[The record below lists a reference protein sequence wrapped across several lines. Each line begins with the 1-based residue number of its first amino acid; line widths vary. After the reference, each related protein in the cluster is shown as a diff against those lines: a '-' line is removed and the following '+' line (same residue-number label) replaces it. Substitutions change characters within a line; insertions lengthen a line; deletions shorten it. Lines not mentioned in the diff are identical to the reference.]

1 MKKRNKIVCIMTLS
15 LLSLCCIRP
24 ISAQEA
30 LPQPMDLSTQEKGS
44 IHVELEETQDKLSRE
59 GVGLSLAYVATIKE
73 GSYQLTEDYSS
84 ANVEL
89 NAIETAEGL
98 QEAADTLQ
106 PLVKDAIQ
114 TKQTNAQGIV
124 NFTDLKVG
132 VYLLYV
138 SDQAGYETIQPT
150 LISVPMWDETAKQMN
165 YHIEVFPKHAPLP
178 ALHVRKVDYYDHKSI
193 LKEAE
198 FTLYSDAECTEAIKT
213 EKTDPK
219 DGVASFDGLLY
230 QTIYVKETK
239 APAGYQLSDEVM
251 KVTIDDTWV
260 KGDDHLRT
268 IVYADRPLP
277 GGVVSTGDHTNT
289 IILFIITGLAGS
301 MVGFAA
307 YKLRKMKKAS
317 D

>member
-1 MKKRNKIVCIMTLS
+1 MTLS

-24 ISAQEA
+24 VSAQEA
-30 LPQPMDLSTQEKGS
+30 LPQPMDPSTQEKGGV
-44 IHVELEETQDKLSRE
+44 HVELEATQDKLSRE

-124 NFTDLKVG
+124 NFTDLEVG

-193 LKEAE
+193 LKEAA
-198 FTLYSDAECTEAIKT
+198 FTLYSDAACTKIIKA

-219 DGVASFDGLLY
+219 SGIAVFDGLIY
-230 QTIYVKETK
+230 GTVYVKETK
-239 APAGYQLSDEVM
+239 APAGYQLSKEVI
-251 KVTIDDTWV
+251 KVTINDNWV
-260 KGDDHLRT
+260 NGDDKLRT
-268 IVYADRPLP
+268 IIFPDRPLP
-277 GGVVSTGDHTNT
+277 TSGGPDTGDHTSV
-289 IILFIITGLAGS
+289 AGWIFLLGVS
-301 MVGFAA
+301 TCTAFFL
-307 YKLRKMKKAS
+307 LRRKHEAQ
-317 D
+317 

>member
-24 ISAQEA
+24 VSAQEA
-30 LPQPMDLSTQEKGS
+30 LPLPMDPSTQEKGD

-98 QEAADTLQ
+98 QEAADTLR

-178 ALHVRKVDYYDHKSI
+178 ALHVRKVDHYDHKSI

-198 FTLYSDAECTEAIKT
+198 FTLYSDAACTKIIKA

-219 DGVASFDGLLY
+219 SGIAVFDGLIY
-230 QTIYVKETK
+230 GTVYVKETK
-239 APAGYQLSDEVM
+239 APAGYQLSKEVI
-251 KVTIDDTWV
+251 KVTINDNWV
-260 KGDDHLRT
+260 NGDDKLRT
-268 IVYADRPLP
+268 IIFPDRPLP
-277 GGVVSTGDHTNT
+277 TSGGPNTGDHTN
-289 IILFIITGLAGS
+289 I
-301 MVGFAA
+301 VGWIFLIGISACA
-307 YKLRKMKKAS
+307 TVFFLHRKHEAQ
-317 D
+317 

>member
-1 MKKRNKIVCIMTLS
+1 MKKRNKIVCIMTLL

-24 ISAQEA
+24 VIAQEA
-30 LPQPMDLSTQEKGS
+30 LPQPMDPSTQEKGGV
-44 IHVELEETQDKLSRE
+44 HVELEATQDKLSRE
-59 GVGLSLAYVATIKE
+59 SVGLSLAYVATIKE

-84 ANVEL
+84 ANVDL
-89 NAIETAEGL
+89 NAIESAEGL

-198 FTLYSDAECTEAIKT
+198 FTLYSDAACTKIIKA

-219 DGVASFDGLLY
+219 SGIAVFDGLIY
-230 QTIYVKETK
+230 GTVYVKETK
-239 APAGYQLSDEVM
+239 AVCE
-251 KVTIDDTWV
+251 
-260 KGDDHLRT
+260 
-268 IVYADRPLP
+268 
-277 GGVVSTGDHTNT
+277 
-289 IILFIITGLAGS
+289 
-301 MVGFAA
+301 
-307 YKLRKMKKAS
+307 
-317 D
+317 

>member
-1 MKKRNKIVCIMTLS
+1 MTLL

-24 ISAQEA
+24 VIAQEA
-30 LPQPMDLSTQEKGS
+30 LPQPMDPSTQEKGGV
-44 IHVELEETQDKLSRE
+44 HVELEATQDKLSRE
-59 GVGLSLAYVATIKE
+59 SVGLSLAYVATIKE

-84 ANVEL
+84 ANVDL
-89 NAIETAEGL
+89 NAIESAEGL

-198 FTLYSDAECTEAIKT
+198 FTLYSDAACTKIIKA

-219 DGVASFDGLLY
+219 SGIAVFDGLIY
-230 QTIYVKETK
+230 GTVYVKETK
-239 APAGYQLSDEVM
+239 APAGYQLSKEVI
-251 KVTIDDTWV
+251 KVTINDNWV
-260 KGDDHLRT
+260 NGDDKLRT
-268 IVYADRPLP
+268 IIFPDRPLP
-277 GGVVSTGDHTNT
+277 TSGGPNTGDHTN
-289 IILFIITGLAGS
+289 I
-301 MVGFAA
+301 VGWIFLIGISACA
-307 YKLRKMKKAS
+307 TVCFLHRKHEAQ
-317 D
+317 

>member
-124 NFTDLKVG
+124 NFTDLEVG

-198 FTLYSDAECTEAIKT
+198 FTLYSDAACTKIIKA

-219 DGVASFDGLLY
+219 SGIAVFDGLIY
-230 QTIYVKETK
+230 GTVYVKETK
-239 APAGYQLSDEVM
+239 APAGYQLSKEVI
-251 KVTIDDTWV
+251 KVTTV
-260 KGDDHLRT
+260 SYTHLD
-268 IVYADRPLP
+268 VYKRQGLYDRLQARIWS
-277 GGVVSTGDHTNT
+277 VYN
-289 IILFIITGLAGS
+289 
-301 MVGFAA
+301 
-307 YKLRKMKKAS
+307 YNR
-317 D
+317 

>member
-98 QEAADTLQ
+98 QEAADTLR

-114 TKQTNAQGIV
+114 TKQTNVQGIV
-124 NFTDLKVG
+124 DFTDLEVG

-150 LISVPMWDETAKQMN
+150 LISVPMWDETTKQMN

-178 ALHVRKVDYYDHKSI
+178 ALRVRKVDHYDHKSI

-198 FTLYSDAECTEAIKT
+198 FTLYSDAACTKIIKA

-219 DGVASFDGLLY
+219 SGIAVFDGLIY
-230 QTIYVKETK
+230 GTVYVKETK
-239 APAGYQLSDEVM
+239 APAGYQLSKEVI
-251 KVTIDDTWV
+251 KVTIDDNWV
-260 KGDDHLRT
+260 NGDDKLRT
-268 IVYADRPLP
+268 IIFPDRPLP
-277 GGVVSTGDHTNT
+277 TSGGPNTGDHTD
-289 IILFIITGLAGS
+289 I
-301 MVGFAA
+301 VGWIFLIGISACA
-307 YKLRKMKKAS
+307 TVFFLHRKHEAQ
-317 D
+317 

>member
-1 MKKRNKIVCIMTLS
+1 MTLS

-24 ISAQEA
+24 VSAQEA
-30 LPQPMDLSTQEKGS
+30 LPQPMDPSTQEKGGV
-44 IHVELEETQDKLSRE
+44 HVELEATQDKLSRE

-84 ANVEL
+84 ANVDL

-124 NFTDLKVG
+124 NFTDLEVG

-198 FTLYSDAECTEAIKT
+198 FTLYSDAACTKIIKA

-219 DGVASFDGLLY
+219 SGIAVFDGLIY
-230 QTIYVKETK
+230 GTVYVKETK
-239 APAGYQLSDEVM
+239 APAGYQLSKEVI
-251 KVTIDDTWV
+251 KVTIDDNWV
-260 KGDDHLRT
+260 NGDDKLRT
-268 IVYADRPLP
+268 IIFPDRPLP
-277 GGVVSTGDHTNT
+277 TSGGPNTGDHTD
-289 IILFIITGLAGS
+289 I
-301 MVGFAA
+301 VGWIFLIGISACA
-307 YKLRKMKKAS
+307 TVFFLHRKHEAQ
-317 D
+317 

>member
-1 MKKRNKIVCIMTLS
+1 MKKRNKIVCIMTLL

-24 ISAQEA
+24 VSAQEA
-30 LPQPMDLSTQEKGS
+30 LPQPMDPSTQEKGGV
-44 IHVELEETQDKLSRE
+44 HVELEATQDKLSRE

-84 ANVEL
+84 ANVDL
-89 NAIETAEGL
+89 NAIESAEGL

-124 NFTDLKVG
+124 NFTDLEVG

-198 FTLYSDAECTEAIKT
+198 FTLYSDAACTKIIKA

-219 DGVASFDGLLY
+219 SGIAVFDGLIY
-230 QTIYVKETK
+230 GTVYVKETK
-239 APAGYQLSDEVM
+239 APAGYQLSKEVI
-251 KVTIDDTWV
+251 KVTINDNWV
-260 KGDDHLRT
+260 NGDDKLRT
-268 IVYADRPLP
+268 IIFPDRPLP
-277 GGVVSTGDHTNT
+277 TSGGPNTGDHTN
-289 IILFIITGLAGS
+289 I
-301 MVGFAA
+301 VGWIFLIGISACA
-307 YKLRKMKKAS
+307 TVFFLHRKHEAQ
-317 D
+317 

>member
-1 MKKRNKIVCIMTLS
+1 MKKRNKIVCIMTLL

-178 ALHVRKVDYYDHKSI
+178 ALRVRKVDHYDHKSI

-198 FTLYSDAECTEAIKT
+198 FTLYSDAACTKIIKA

-219 DGVASFDGLLY
+219 SGIAVFDGLIY
-230 QTIYVKETK
+230 GTVYVKETK
-239 APAGYQLSDEVM
+239 APAGYQLSKEVI
-251 KVTIDDTWV
+251 KVTINDNWV
-260 KGDDHLRT
+260 NGDDKLRT
-268 IVYADRPLP
+268 IIFPDRPLP
-277 GGVVSTGDHTNT
+277 TSGGPNTGDHTN
-289 IILFIITGLAGS
+289 I
-301 MVGFAA
+301 VGWIFLIGISACA
-307 YKLRKMKKAS
+307 TVFFLHRKHEAQ
-317 D
+317 

>member
-98 QEAADTLQ
+98 QEAADTLR

-114 TKQTNAQGIV
+114 TKQTNVQGIV
-124 NFTDLKVG
+124 DFTDLEVG

-150 LISVPMWDETAKQMN
+150 LISVPMWDETTKQMN

-178 ALHVRKVDYYDHKSI
+178 ALRVRKVDHYDHKSI

-198 FTLYSDAECTEAIKT
+198 FTLYSDAACTKIIKA

-219 DGVASFDGLLY
+219 SGIAVFDGLIY
-230 QTIYVKETK
+230 GTVYVKETK
-239 APAGYQLSDEVM
+239 APAGYQLSKEVI
-251 KVTIDDTWV
+251 KVTIDDNWV
-260 KGDDHLRT
+260 NGDDKLRT
-268 IVYADRPLP
+268 IIFPDRPLP
-277 GGVVSTGDHTNT
+277 TSSGPNTGDHTN
-289 IILFIITGLAGS
+289 I
-301 MVGFAA
+301 VGWIFLIGISACA
-307 YKLRKMKKAS
+307 TVFFLHRKHEAQ
-317 D
+317 

>member
-89 NAIETAEGL
+89 NVIETAEGL
-98 QEAADTLQ
+98 QEAADTLR

-114 TKQTNAQGIV
+114 TKQTNVQGIV
-124 NFTDLKVG
+124 DFTDLEVG

-178 ALHVRKVDYYDHKSI
+178 ALNVRKVDYYDHKSI

-198 FTLYSDAECTEAIKT
+198 FTLYSDAACTKIIKA

-219 DGVASFDGLLY
+219 SGIAVFDGLIY
-230 QTIYVKETK
+230 GTVYVKETK
-239 APAGYQLSDEVM
+239 APAGYQLSKEVI
-251 KVTIDDTWV
+251 KVTIDDNWV
-260 KGDDHLRT
+260 NGDDKLRT
-268 IVYADRPLP
+268 IIFPDRPLP
-277 GGVVSTGDHTNT
+277 TSGGPNTGDHTD
-289 IILFIITGLAGS
+289 I
-301 MVGFAA
+301 VGWIFLIGISACA
-307 YKLRKMKKAS
+307 TVFFLHRKHEAQ
-317 D
+317 

>member
-1 MKKRNKIVCIMTLS
+1 MKKRNKIVRIMTLS

-98 QEAADTLQ
+98 QEAADTLR

-114 TKQTNAQGIV
+114 TKQTNVQGIV
-124 NFTDLKVG
+124 DFTDLEVG

-178 ALHVRKVDYYDHKSI
+178 ALNVRKVDYYDHKSI
-193 LKEAE
+193 LKEAA

-219 DGVASFDGLLY
+219 DGIASFDGLLY
-230 QTIYVKETK
+230 KTVYIKETK
-239 APAGYQLSDEVM
+239 APAGYQLSDEVV
-251 KVTIDDTWV
+251 KVTIDDAWV

-277 GGVVSTGDHTNT
+277 GGVVSTGDHTNIWLLS
-289 IILFIITGLAGS
+289 IIAGITGSALIF
-301 MVGFAA
+301 VA
-307 YKLRKMKKAS
+307 YRRRKANKAE
-317 D
+317 

>member
-1 MKKRNKIVCIMTLS
+1 MTLS

-24 ISAQEA
+24 VSAQEA
-30 LPQPMDLSTQEKGS
+30 LPQPMDPSTQEKGGV
-44 IHVELEETQDKLSRE
+44 HVELEATQDKLSRE

-84 ANVEL
+84 ANVDL
-89 NAIETAEGL
+89 NAIESAEGL

-198 FTLYSDAECTEAIKT
+198 FTLYSDAACTKIIKA

-219 DGVASFDGLLY
+219 SGIAVFDGLIY
-230 QTIYVKETK
+230 GTVYVKETK
-239 APAGYQLSDEVM
+239 APAGYQLSKEVI
-251 KVTIDDTWV
+251 KVTINDNWV
-260 KGDDHLRT
+260 NGDDKLRT
-268 IVYADRPLP
+268 IIYADKPLP
-277 GGVVSTGDHTNT
+277 GGAISTGDHTN
-289 IILFIITGLAGS
+289 IWLLSIVAGITGAALIF
-301 MVGFAA
+301 VA
-307 YKLRKMKKAS
+307 YKRRKANKAEQ
-317 D
+317 

>member
-24 ISAQEA
+24 VSAQEA

-98 QEAADTLQ
+98 QEAADTLR
-106 PLVKDAIQ
+106 PLVKDVIQ
-114 TKQTNAQGIV
+114 TKQTNVQGIV
-124 NFTDLKVG
+124 DFTDLEVG

-178 ALHVRKVDYYDHKSI
+178 ALNVRKVDYYDHKSI

-198 FTLYSDAECTEAIKT
+198 FTLYSDAACTKIIKA

-219 DGVASFDGLLY
+219 SGIAVFDGLIY
-230 QTIYVKETK
+230 GTVYVKETK
-239 APAGYQLSDEVM
+239 APAGYQLSKEVI
-251 KVTIDDTWV
+251 KVTIDDNWV
-260 KGDDHLRT
+260 NGDDKLRT
-268 IVYADRPLP
+268 IIFPDRPLP
-277 GGVVSTGDHTNT
+277 TSGGPNTGDHTN
-289 IILFIITGLAGS
+289 I
-301 MVGFAA
+301 VGWIFLIGISACA
-307 YKLRKMKKAS
+307 TVFFLHRKHEAQ
-317 D
+317 

>member
-24 ISAQEA
+24 VSAQEA
-30 LPQPMDLSTQEKGS
+30 LPQPMDPSTQEKGGV
-44 IHVELEETQDKLSRE
+44 HVELEATQDKLSRE

-84 ANVEL
+84 ANVDL

-124 NFTDLKVG
+124 NFTDLEVG

-193 LKEAE
+193 LKEAA
-198 FTLYSDAECTEAIKT
+198 FTLYSDAACTKIIKA

-219 DGVASFDGLLY
+219 SGIAVFDGLIY
-230 QTIYVKETK
+230 GTVYVKETK
-239 APAGYQLSDEVM
+239 APAGYQLSKEVI
-251 KVTIDDTWV
+251 KVTINDNWV
-260 KGDDHLRT
+260 NGDDNLRT
-268 IVYADRPLP
+268 IVYADRPLTTS
-277 GGVVSTGDHTNT
+277 GGPDTGDHTSVAGW
-289 IILFIITGLAGS
+289 IILLGVSTCTAFFL
-301 MVGFAA
+301 
-307 YKLRKMKKAS
+307 LRRKHEAQ
-317 D
+317 

>member
-24 ISAQEA
+24 VSAQEA

-98 QEAADTLQ
+98 QEAADTLR

-114 TKQTNAQGIV
+114 TKQTNVQGIV
-124 NFTDLKVG
+124 DFTDLEVG

-150 LISVPMWDETAKQMN
+150 LISVPMWDETVKQMN

-198 FTLYSDAECTEAIKT
+198 FTLYSDAACTKIIKA

-219 DGVASFDGLLY
+219 SGIAVFDGLIY
-230 QTIYVKETK
+230 GTVYVKETK
-239 APAGYQLSDEVM
+239 APAGYQLSKEVI
-251 KVTIDDTWV
+251 KVTIDDNWV
-260 KGDDHLRT
+260 NGDDKLRT
-268 IVYADRPLP
+268 IIFPDRPLP
-277 GGVVSTGDHTNT
+277 TSGGPNTGDHTD
-289 IILFIITGLAGS
+289 I
-301 MVGFAA
+301 VGWIFLIGISACA
-307 YKLRKMKKAS
+307 TVFFLHRKHEAQ
-317 D
+317 

>member
-124 NFTDLKVG
+124 DFTDLEVG

-150 LISVPMWDETAKQMN
+150 LISVPMWDETVKQMN

-178 ALHVRKVDYYDHKSI
+178 ALHVRKVDHYDHKSI

-198 FTLYSDAECTEAIKT
+198 FTLYSDAACTKIIKA

-219 DGVASFDGLLY
+219 SGIAVFDGLIY
-230 QTIYVKETK
+230 GTVYVKETK
-239 APAGYQLSDEVM
+239 APAGYQLSKEVI
-251 KVTIDDTWV
+251 KVTINDNWV
-260 KGDDHLRT
+260 NGDDKLRT
-268 IVYADRPLP
+268 IIFPDRPLP
-277 GGVVSTGDHTNT
+277 TSGGPNTGDHTN
-289 IILFIITGLAGS
+289 I
-301 MVGFAA
+301 VGWIFLIGISACA
-307 YKLRKMKKAS
+307 TVFFLHRKHEAQ
-317 D
+317 

>member
-59 GVGLSLAYVATIKE
+59 GVGLSLTYVATIKE

-89 NAIETAEGL
+89 NAIETAEGQ
-98 QEAADTLQ
+98 QEAADTLR

-114 TKQTNAQGIV
+114 TKQTNVQGIV
-124 NFTDLKVG
+124 DFTDLEVG

-178 ALHVRKVDYYDHKSI
+178 ALNVRKVDYYDHKSI

-198 FTLYSDAECTEAIKT
+198 FTLYSDAACTKIIKA

-219 DGVASFDGLLY
+219 SGIAVFDGLIY
-230 QTIYVKETK
+230 GTVYVKETK
-239 APAGYQLSDEVM
+239 APAGYQLSKEVI
-251 KVTIDDTWV
+251 KVTIDDNWV
-260 KGDDHLRT
+260 NGDDKLRT
-268 IVYADRPLP
+268 IIFPDRPLP
-277 GGVVSTGDHTNT
+277 TSGGPNTGDHTD
-289 IILFIITGLAGS
+289 I
-301 MVGFAA
+301 VGWIFLIGISACA
-307 YKLRKMKKAS
+307 TVFFLHRKHEAQ
-317 D
+317 

>member
-59 GVGLSLAYVATIKE
+59 GVGLSLTYVATIKE

-98 QEAADTLQ
+98 QEAADTLR

-114 TKQTNAQGIV
+114 TKQTNVQGIV
-124 NFTDLKVG
+124 DFTDLEVG

-150 LISVPMWDETAKQMN
+150 LISVPMWDETVKQMN

-198 FTLYSDAECTEAIKT
+198 FTLYSDAACTKIIKA

-219 DGVASFDGLLY
+219 SGIAVFDGLIY
-230 QTIYVKETK
+230 GTVYVKETK
-239 APAGYQLSDEVM
+239 APAGYQLSKEVI
-251 KVTIDDTWV
+251 KVTINDNWV
-260 KGDDHLRT
+260 NGDDKLRT
-268 IVYADRPLP
+268 IIFPDRPLP
-277 GGVVSTGDHTNT
+277 TSGGPNTGDHTN
-289 IILFIITGLAGS
+289 I
-301 MVGFAA
+301 VGWIFLIGISACA
-307 YKLRKMKKAS
+307 TVFFLHRKHEAQ
-317 D
+317 

>member
-98 QEAADTLQ
+98 QEAADTLR

-114 TKQTNAQGIV
+114 TKQTNVQGIV
-124 NFTDLKVG
+124 DFTDLEVG

-198 FTLYSDAECTEAIKT
+198 FTLYSDAACTKIIKA

-219 DGVASFDGLLY
+219 SGIAVFDGLIY
-230 QTIYVKETK
+230 GTVYVKETK
-239 APAGYQLSDEVM
+239 APAGYQLSKEVI
-251 KVTIDDTWV
+251 KVTIDDNWV
-260 KGDDHLRT
+260 NGDDKLRT
-268 IVYADRPLP
+268 IIFPDRPLP
-277 GGVVSTGDHTNT
+277 TSGGPNTGDHTD
-289 IILFIITGLAGS
+289 I
-301 MVGFAA
+301 VGWIFLIGISACA
-307 YKLRKMKKAS
+307 TVFFLHRKHEAQ
-317 D
+317 

>member
-1 MKKRNKIVCIMTLS
+1 MKKRNKIVCIMTLL

-24 ISAQEA
+24 VSAQEA
-30 LPQPMDLSTQEKGS
+30 LPQPMDPSTQEKGGV
-44 IHVELEETQDKLSRE
+44 HVELEATQDKLSRE
-59 GVGLSLAYVATIKE
+59 SVGLSLAYVATIKE

-84 ANVEL
+84 ANVDL
-89 NAIETAEGL
+89 NAIESAEGL

-198 FTLYSDAECTEAIKT
+198 FTLYSDA
-213 EKTDPK
+213 
-219 DGVASFDGLLY
+219 
-230 QTIYVKETK
+230 
-239 APAGYQLSDEVM
+239 
-251 KVTIDDTWV
+251 
-260 KGDDHLRT
+260 
-268 IVYADRPLP
+268 
-277 GGVVSTGDHTNT
+277 
-289 IILFIITGLAGS
+289 
-301 MVGFAA
+301 
-307 YKLRKMKKAS
+307 
-317 D
+317 

>member
-1 MKKRNKIVCIMTLS
+1 MTLL

-24 ISAQEA
+24 VIAQEA
-30 LPQPMDLSTQEKGS
+30 LPQPMDPSTQEKGGV
-44 IHVELEETQDKLSRE
+44 HVELEATQDKLSRE
-59 GVGLSLAYVATIKE
+59 SVGLSLAYVATIKE

-84 ANVEL
+84 ANVDL
-89 NAIETAEGL
+89 NAIESAEGL

-178 ALHVRKVDYYDHKSI
+178 ALRVRKVDHYDHKSI

-198 FTLYSDAECTEAIKT
+198 FTLYSDAACTKIIKA

-219 DGVASFDGLLY
+219 SGIAVFDGLIY
-230 QTIYVKETK
+230 GTVYVKETK
-239 APAGYQLSDEVM
+239 APAGYQLSKEVI
-251 KVTIDDTWV
+251 KVTINDNWV
-260 KGDDHLRT
+260 NGDDKLRT
-268 IVYADRPLP
+268 IIFPDRPLP
-277 GGVVSTGDHTNT
+277 TSGGPNTGDHTD
-289 IILFIITGLAGS
+289 I
-301 MVGFAA
+301 VGWIFLIGISACA
-307 YKLRKMKKAS
+307 TVFFLHRKHEAQ
-317 D
+317 

>member
-1 MKKRNKIVCIMTLS
+1 MKKRNKIVCIMTLL

-84 ANVEL
+84 ANVDL

-106 PLVKDAIQ
+106 PFVKDAIQ

-124 NFTDLKVG
+124 DFTDLEVG

-198 FTLYSDAECTEAIKT
+198 FTLYSDAACTKIIKA

-219 DGVASFDGLLY
+219 SGIAVFDGLIY
-230 QTIYVKETK
+230 GTVYVKETK
-239 APAGYQLSDEVM
+239 APAGYQLSKEVI
-251 KVTIDDTWV
+251 KVTINDNWV
-260 KGDDHLRT
+260 NGDDKLRT
-268 IVYADRPLP
+268 IIFPDRPLP
-277 GGVVSTGDHTNT
+277 TSGGPNTGDHTN
-289 IILFIITGLAGS
+289 I
-301 MVGFAA
+301 VGWIFLIGISACA
-307 YKLRKMKKAS
+307 TVFFLHRKHEAQ
-317 D
+317 

>member
-24 ISAQEA
+24 VSAQEA
-30 LPQPMDLSTQEKGS
+30 LPQPMDPSTQEKGGV
-44 IHVELEETQDKLSRE
+44 HVELEATQDKLSRE

-84 ANVEL
+84 ANVDL

-124 NFTDLKVG
+124 NFTDLEVG

-193 LKEAE
+193 LKEAA
-198 FTLYSDAECTEAIKT
+198 FTLYSDAACTKIIKA

-219 DGVASFDGLLY
+219 SGIAVFDGLIY
-230 QTIYVKETK
+230 GTVYVKETK
-239 APAGYQLSDEVM
+239 APAGYQLSKEVI
-251 KVTIDDTWV
+251 KVTINDNWV
-260 KGDDHLRT
+260 NGDDNLRT
-268 IVYADRPLP
+268 IVCADRPLATS
-277 GGVVSTGDHTNT
+277 GGPDTGDHTSVAGW
-289 IILFIITGLAGS
+289 IILLGVSTCTAFFL
-301 MVGFAA
+301 
-307 YKLRKMKKAS
+307 LRRKHEAQ
-317 D
+317 

>member
-1 MKKRNKIVCIMTLS
+1 MTLS

-24 ISAQEA
+24 VSAQEA
-30 LPQPMDLSTQEKGS
+30 LPQPMDPSTQEKGGV
-44 IHVELEETQDKLSRE
+44 HVELEATQDKLSRE
-59 GVGLSLAYVATIKE
+59 SVGLSLAYVATIKE

-198 FTLYSDAECTEAIKT
+198 FTLYSDAACTKIIKA

-219 DGVASFDGLLY
+219 SGIAVFDGLIY
-230 QTIYVKETK
+230 GTVYVKETK
-239 APAGYQLSDEVM
+239 APAGYQLSKEVI
-251 KVTIDDTWV
+251 KVTINDNWV
-260 KGDDHLRT
+260 NGDDKLRT
-268 IVYADRPLP
+268 IIFPDRPLP
-277 GGVVSTGDHTNT
+277 TSGGPNTGDHTN
-289 IILFIITGLAGS
+289 I
-301 MVGFAA
+301 VGWIFLIGISACA
-307 YKLRKMKKAS
+307 TVFFLHRKHEAQ
-317 D
+317 

>member
-15 LLSLCCIRP
+15 LLSLCCIKP
-24 ISAQEA
+24 IQAQEIE
-30 LPQPMDLSTQEKGS
+30 LKPDSSVQEKGS
-44 IHVELEETQDKLSRE
+44 IHVELEETKDRLSRE
-59 GVGLSLAYVATIKE
+59 GVELSLVRVADIQD
-73 GSYQLTEDYSS
+73 GSYVLDEPYRS
-84 ANVEL
+84 ADVDMND
-89 NAIETAEGL
+89 IKTAQGL
-98 QEAADTLQ
+98 QEAADTLR
-106 PLVKDAIQ
+106 PLVKSPLQAKRTD
-114 TKQTNAQGIV
+114 AQGIV
-124 NFTDLKVG
+124 DFTDLKVG

-178 ALHVRKVDYYDHKSI
+178 ALHVRKVDHYDHKSI
-193 LKEAE
+193 LKEAA
-198 FTLYSDAECTEAIKT
+198 FTLYSDAGCTEVIKT

-230 QTIYVKETK
+230 QTVYVKETK
-239 APAGYQLSDEVM
+239 APAGYQLSDEVV
-251 KVTIDDTWV
+251 KVTVDDEWV
-260 KGDDHLRT
+260 NGDDKLRT
-268 IVYADRPLP
+268 IIYADKPLP
-277 GGVVSTGDHTNT
+277 GGAISTGDHTNT

-307 YKLRKMKKAS
+307 YKRRKMKKAS